1 MDNQSLFSKYFN
13 RVLKETMTTA
23 SVGMG
28 ATSDTVFGGRD
39 DSAYA
44 PGDARMPTVL
54 GAKRAKK
61 NKKKKLKESEQP
73 KARVNKQGL
82 MGSASREHKV
92 KKGKG
97 SFKRRQKHQKK
108 LTDGKV
114 PAVSQL
120 IPYIRR
126 PRSGAL

>member
-13 RVLKETMTTA
+13 KVLKETMTTA
-23 SVGMG
+23 SVGIG
-28 ATSDTVFGGRD
+28 ATSDTQFGGRD

-44 PGDARMPTVL
+44 PGDARIPSIL
-54 GAKRAKK
+54 GAKKK
-61 NKKKKLKESEQP
+61 RKKKKLKEGSQP

-97 SFKRRQKHQKK
+97 SFKRRDKHQKK
-108 LTDGKV
+108 LTDGKI